1 MDFLGT
7 QWTAELYGCDAATLD
22 DVGRISSLMLGAAEV
37 AQATIV
43 DSRFHHFSPY
53 GVSGVV
59 VIAESHLAIHTW
71 PEHGYA
77 ALDVFSCGATLLADA
92 AFRFLA
98 DRLGATHVDAVRQRR
113 GAPHRISALSR
124 PAAPPDRADR
134 LAHDPQPIEVADQVY
149 RIEGA
154 TDPAWLE
161 ALDGADADAAYDA
174 LLDRLVPVVERLWPW
189 WRFERAQAPI
199 VHRDRPGASA
209 RQGRGAGDVTVRVAL
224 PGGYSGGG
232 TRFDRWGLTV
242 GADGSE
248 SPGSI
253 LLFPSGLAHAHTD
266 LPVTAGLRTT
276 LCAGL
281 VGATRGA
288 P

>member
-22 DVGRISSLMLGAAEV
+22 DVDRITALMLGAAEV
-37 AQATIV
+37 ARATIV
-43 DSRFHHFSPY
+43 DSRFHRFAPH

-92 AFRFLA
+92 AFRYLA
-98 DRLGATHVDAVRQRR
+98 DRLGAAHIDAVRQRR
-113 GAPHRISALSR
+113 GAPHRIHALSR
-124 PAAPPDRADR
+124 PDAPPDRAER
-134 LAHDPQPIEVADQVY
+134 LNEPRPLEVADQVY
-149 RIEGA
+149 RLDGVV
-154 TDPAWLE
+154 DPAR
-161 ALDGADADAAYDA
+161 GDA
-174 LLDRLVPVVERLWPW
+174 LEEGDVAVAWESVLDRVVPVVERLWPW
-189 WRFERAQAPI
+189 WRFERSDRPV
-199 VHRDRPGASA
+199 VHRDRPGASPRA
-209 RQGRGAGDVTVRVAL
+209 GRGAGDLTVRVAL
-224 PGGYSGGG
+224 GDGFEGGG

-242 GADGSE
+242 GADGSVP
-248 SPGSI
+248 PGSA
-253 LLFPSGLAHAHTD
+253 LVFPSGLAHAHTD
-266 LPVTAGLRTT
+266 LPVTSGLRATM
-276 LCAGL
+276 CGAL